1 MEFAIPKI
9 TLQPIV
15 ENAILHGILEK
26 DETEGKIFVKGSLE
40 EKKICLKVVDDGNGM
55 EEDKCKELLEG
66 GYDSGGYGLKN
77 IWHRLKILYGDEA
90 VMEINSESG
99 SGTLVMVRFPAR
111 YPTDLRLNIRN
122 N

>member
-1 MEFAIPKI
+1 M
-9 TLQPIV
+9 
-15 ENAILHGILEK
+15 
-26 DETEGKIFVKGSLE
+26 
-40 EKKICLKVVDDGNGM
+40 DDGNGM